1 MSTDELLR
9 EAKSLSAED
18 QANLIEALMNQLD
31 QPDKSIEAEWTTE
44 ARSRLDAYRQGKLE
58 AIPLEQVLAKYRV
71 R

>member
-9 EAKSLSAED
+9 EAKSLSAEE
-18 QANLIEALMNQLD
+18 QANLIEALMNQLG